1 MQSTQPYGFA
11 VQIFFLSI
19 DLIGMLIFFRT
30 VAHSMPDE
38 KSQEKLLSEAKKI
51 IKDIQE
57 EVIRLKKQGKLE
69 PRMNKALNRIK
80 KDTKNLMEDISRI
93 VFRQTKLD
101 DFK

>member
-1 MQSTQPYGFA
+1 
-11 VQIFFLSI
+11 
-19 DLIGMLIFFRT
+19 MLIFFRT